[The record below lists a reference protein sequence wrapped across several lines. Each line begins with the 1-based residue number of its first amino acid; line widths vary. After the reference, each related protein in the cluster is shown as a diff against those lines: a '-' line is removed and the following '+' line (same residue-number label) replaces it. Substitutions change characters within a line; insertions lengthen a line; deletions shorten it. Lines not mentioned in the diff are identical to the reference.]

1 MGQTHRMT
9 TAAVI
14 ALAVAALFAGANWW
28 SRWSDDRRLEVVT
41 KPATLVAL
49 IGVALLIDPI
59 DPAVRAWF
67 VAALVLSLV
76 GDVFL
81 LGGGRLFVPG
91 LASFLAG
98 HLAYIGGFV
107 AAPTWRWWAAG
118 VALVPVAVVV
128 ATAGRRIVAGA
139 RSTDDRLGGPVVAYL
154 TVISAM
160 LVAASAAG
168 NAWAIIGATL
178 FVVSDTILGWSRFVR
193 SSPPLAPAIMIT
205 YHLAQAALVVS
216 LV

>member
-1 MGQTHRMT
+1 MT
-9 TAAVI
+9 TAALI
-14 ALAVAALFAGANWW
+14 ALVMAGVFAAANWW
-28 SRWSDDRRLEVVT
+28 SRWSGDRRVEVVT

-49 IGVALLIDPI
+49 VGVALLVDPM
-59 DPAVRAWF
+59 DPSVRAWF
-67 VAALVLSLV
+67 VAALVLSLA

-81 LGGGRLFVPG
+81 LGDDRWFVPG
-91 LASFLAG
+91 LASFLVG
-98 HLAYIGGFV
+98 HGAYIGGFV

-118 VALVPVAVVV
+118 VALVPVAIVV

-139 RSTDDRLGGPVVAYL
+139 RSADERLVGPVAAYL

-160 LVAASAAG
+160 LIAAAAAG
-168 NAWAIIGATL
+168 NAWAVIGATL
-178 FVVSDTILGWSRFVR
+178 FVVSDTILGWNRFVHA
-193 SSPPLAPAIMIT
+193 SPSLAPAIMIT

>member
-1 MGQTHRMT
+1 MT
-9 TAAVI
+9 TAAG
-14 ALAVAALFAGANWW
+14 LLYAVTALFAGANWW
-28 SRWSDDRRLEVVT
+28 SRWSDDRRVEIIT

-49 IGVALLIDPI
+49 IGVALLIDPV
-59 DPAVRAWF
+59 DPTVRGWF
-67 VAALVLSLV
+67 VAALVLSLA

-81 LGGGRLFVPG
+81 LGDDRWFVPG

-98 HLAYIGGFV
+98 HVAYIGGFV
-107 AAPTWRWWAAG
+107 AGPTWRWWAAV
-118 VALVPVAVVV
+118 VALVPVALLV

-139 RSTDDRLGGPVVAYL
+139 RSADQRLVGPVVAYL

-160 LVAASAAG
+160 LVAAAAAG
-168 NAWAIIGATL
+168 NGWAVIGAAL
-178 FVVSDTILGWSRFVR
+178 FVVSDTILGWNRFVR